1 MGNAADPACVTEILC
16 PEDILQFIFMKPARG
31 DKAVGSPPPTIPE
44 VAGQLNSGLR
54 FNDVKAEEFRLLL
67 GINPCPPPRFFRK
80 TNTVMVV
87 PVDGQIMTFATPLI
101 QKSHTFSTFFGGE
114 TMMILW
120 NHKNRNMT
128 WASGQT
134 EVHLLVDL
142 GTTPGMKIMKRKE
155 ETTIPIFFQLRNPNP
170 LLDNRT
176 KVNRFIPMLPELGNL
191 PPVNDLKSIPGKH
204 SVRPS
209 ISFHHNLPKD
219 G

>member
-1 MGNAADPACVTEILC
+1 MSNAADPACVAKILR
-16 PEDILQFIFMKPARG
+16 PEDILQIIFMKPAWG
-31 DKAVGSPPPTIPE
+31 DKTAGFPSLPLPK

-54 FNDVKAEEFRLLL
+54 FNGVKPEKFRLLL
-67 GINPCPPPRFFRK
+67 GVNPGPPPRLVRK

-87 PVDGQIMTFATPLI
+87 PVDSQIMTFATPLI

-120 NHKNRNMT
+120 NDKNRGMT

-134 EVHLLVDL
+134 EVHLFVDL

-155 ETTIPIFFQLRNPNP
+155 ETTIPVFFQLRNPNP

-191 PPVNDLKSIPGKH
+191 PPINDLKSIPGKH